1 MGKMQQAISRMN
13 LDHLKTF
20 HVVAQCESFTK
31 ASDIL
36 CLTQPAVT
44 QQIKGLEY
52 ALKSELFD
60 RSRKKIKLTAKGKI
74 LFSYTRQLLGLFEEI
89 EGVFNDLNHLQ
100 VGNLTVATSAVVASY
115 YLPKLLAL
123 FQQSFPLIKVNV
135 KMGDSQHVVD
145 WVAKH
150 EADIGLS
157 RRTPHCHGVD
167 MELLLREQY
176 VCVARAGSALASLG
190 RPLTAKEFA
199 DSYFVMRQPGSR
211 MRTKIEEWF
220 VSQGVNKK
228 NLEPRIE
235 VNNLE
240 VSKELI
246 LSGMGIAAFPIIA
259 VREEI
264 KQGKLQEIPVEN
276 FGVQADYYLS
286 VPKEHTLS
294 MAAFKFHN
302 LLRDQVNN
310 ADL

>member
-1 MGKMQQAISRMN
+1 MEKMQQTVSKMN

-31 ASDIL
+31 ASEIL

-44 QQIKGLEY
+44 QQIKGLEH

-100 VGNLTVATSAVVASY
+100 IGNLTVATSAVMASY
-115 YLPKLLAL
+115 YLPKILSV

-145 WVAKH
+145 WVSKH

-157 RRTPHCHGVD
+157 RRTPHCNGVD
-167 MELLLREQY
+167 MELFLQEQY
-176 VCVARAGSALASLG
+176 ICVARVGSPLTSIG

-199 DSYFVMRQPGSR
+199 ESYFVMRQPGSR

-220 VSQGVNKK
+220 VSQGVDKK
-228 NLEPRIE
+228 SLEPRIE

-246 LSGMGIAAFPIIA
+246 LNGLGVAAFPVMA
-259 VREEI
+259 VREEL
-264 KQGKLQEIPVEN
+264 KQGKLQEIPVQN
-276 FGVQADYYLS
+276 FSVQADYYLS
-286 VPKEHTLS
+286 IPKEHTLS
-294 MAAFKFHN
+294 MAAFKFHHLLKEPRN
-302 LLRDQVNN
+302 LD
-310 ADL
+310 